1 MGNITTLGQELIKN
15 NQSCTIKLAN
25 IIADTPVVPFFLK
38 NYSKLIELGHAPQ
51 IMNGSNYSKAI
62 YVEIDSVIVAHMVFD
77 IMKDTFNT
85 AYIVFSY
92 VDEAYRK
99 QGLYKLM
106 YKYFETTI
114 KKSGSTKI
122 MSFVHTDNSDR
133 LAIWKSV
140 GMIPQFY
147 RMEKRI

>member
-1 MGNITTLGQELIKN
+1 MNNIITLGHETTKT
-15 NQSCTIKLAN
+15 NQPCTVKLAH

-38 NYSKLIELGHAPQ
+38 SYAKLIELGHAPQ
-51 IMNGSNYSKAI
+51 VMNGSNYSKAI
-62 YVEIDSVIVAHMVFD
+62 YIEIDDKIVAHMVFD

-85 AYIVFSY
+85 AYIVSSY

-99 QGLYKLM
+99 QNLYKIM
-106 YKYFETTI
+106 YKHFETTI
-114 KKSGSTKI
+114 KNLKSTKI
-122 MSFVHTDNSDR
+122 MSFVHTDNVNR